1 MTPEQGVYC
10 SGGPE
15 GMIRKFISYYRPHMG
30 LFLLDMGA
38 ASVSALLAV
47 VFPMLTRE
55 LLKTAIPDQNI
66 RFMLSLFALM
76 AAVYILKTITTY
88 IRIRW
93 GHNLGV
99 RIETDMRSD
108 IFSHLQK
115 LSFTYYDSVKTG
127 HIMSRITNDL
137 NLIAEIAHHA
147 PEDLLISVVVLIAAY
162 LFMCFFSIPLAMISL
177 IPLPFML
184 FWGLRLGPEMKQ
196 GFRHVREKIAD
207 INSTVENSV
216 QGIREVQS
224 FGNEAV
230 EARKFEKAN
239 NRFKT
244 AKETAYAVMARY
256 HSGMQFFRDFYYLTI
271 VAGGA
276 WLIFLGTI
284 QVYDL
289 LAFVLYVGIVLPPI
303 DRLINFTEQLQQ
315 GMASFERFIEIM
327 DVVPDIQDR
336 PGASPLKVRQGRINF
351 EEVVFSYNDTSG
363 DVLKNISMTIEPG
376 QKTAL
381 VGESGAGKSTLVSL
395 IPRFYEPRQGRIL
408 IDGQDIQLV
417 QQRSLRR
424 SIGIVQQNVFLFDAS
439 IKENILYGSP
449 GASDTE
455 VISAAKAANIFDF
468 IMSLP
473 NGFDTEV
480 GERGVKLSGGQK
492 QRISIARVFLK
503 NPAILIFDEA
513 TSSLDTESEM
523 LIQEAFDRLAE
534 DRTSIIIAHRL
545 STVLNADSICV
556 IKEGRVIESG
566 THASLMK
573 DSGYYSRLYAGSN
586 TKI

>member
-1 MTPEQGVYC
+1 
-10 SGGPE
+10 
-15 GMIRKFISYYRPHMG
+15 
-30 LFLLDMGA
+30 
-38 ASVSALLAV
+38 
-47 VFPMLTRE
+47 
-55 LLKTAIPDQNI
+55 
-66 RFMLSLFALM
+66 
-76 AAVYILKTITTY
+76 
-88 IRIRW
+88 
-93 GHNLGV
+93 
-99 RIETDMRSD
+99 
-108 IFSHLQK
+108 
-115 LSFTYYDSVKTG
+115 
-127 HIMSRITNDL
+127 
-137 NLIAEIAHHA
+137 
-147 PEDLLISVVVLIAAY
+147 
-162 LFMCFFSIPLAMISL
+162 
-177 IPLPFML
+177 
-184 FWGLRLGPEMKQ
+184 
-196 GFRHVREKIAD
+196 
-207 INSTVENSV
+207 
-216 QGIREVQS
+216 
-224 FGNEAV
+224 
-230 EARKFEKAN
+230 
-239 NRFKT
+239 
-244 AKETAYAVMARY
+244 
-256 HSGMQFFRDFYYLTI
+256 
-271 VAGGA
+271 
-276 WLIFLGTI
+276 
-284 QVYDL
+284 
-289 LAFVLYVGIVLPPI
+289 
-303 DRLINFTEQLQQ
+303 LINFTEQLQQ

-408 IDGQDIQLV
+408 IDGQDIQHV

-439 IKENILYGSP
+439 INENILYGSP

-455 VISAAKAANIFDF
+455 VISAAKAANIYDF

-473 NGFDTEV
+473 KGFETEV

-523 LIQEAFDRLAE
+523 LIQEAIDRLAE

-556 IKEGRVIESG
+556 IKEGSVIESG

-573 DSGYYSRLYAGSN
+573 GSGYYSRLYAGSK